1 MATGGRI
8 QSESP
13 GSMKVRGVR
22 GATTADSND
31 REAVVR
37 ATSELLNEMI
47 ALNGIE
53 SDDLAAVQFTTS
65 PDLVAEFPAVAA
77 REGLGWKYVPLLNS
91 VEIDRPGA
99 QPLCIRILMFW
110 NTDRAQSEIKHVYLK
125 EAVKLR
131 SDLAS
136 AQ

>member
-1 MATGGRI
+1 
-8 QSESP
+8 
-13 GSMKVRGVR
+13 MKVRGVR
-22 GATTADSND
+22 GATTADAND
-31 REAVVR
+31 RESVMS
-37 ATSELLNEMI
+37 ATGDLLRTMI
-47 ALNGIE
+47 TQNGIE

-77 REGLGWKYVPLLNS
+77 REQLGWKHVPLLNA

-110 NTDRAQSEIKHVYLK
+110 NTDRAQNEIKHVYLK
-125 EAVKLR
+125 GAVNLR
-131 SDLAS
+131 PDLAS

>member
-1 MATGGRI
+1 
-8 QSESP
+8 
-13 GSMKVRGVR
+13 MKVRGVR
-22 GATTADSND
+22 GATTADTND
-31 REAVVR
+31 KESIVS
-37 ATSELLNEMI
+37 ATAELLNEMLSKNEI
-47 ALNGIE
+47 D

-77 REGLGWKYVPLLNS
+77 RESLGWKYVPLLNA

-110 NTDRAQSEIKHVYLK
+110 NTDCAQADVKHVYLK
-125 EAVKLR
+125 DAVKLR
-131 SDLAS
+131 ADLAS

>member
-1 MATGGRI
+1 
-8 QSESP
+8 
-13 GSMKVRGVR
+13 MKVRGVR

-31 REAVVR
+31 RDAIVS
-37 ATSELLNEMI
+37 ATAELLNEMLK
-47 ALNGIE
+47 LNDIDFE
-53 SDDLAAVQFTTS
+53 DLAAVQFTTS

-77 REGLGWKYVPLLNS
+77 REALGWKYVPLLNG

-99 QPLCIRILMFW
+99 QALCIRILMFW

-125 EAVKLR
+125 GAVNLR
-131 SDLAS
+131 VDLAA

>member
-1 MATGGRI
+1 
-8 QSESP
+8 
-13 GSMKVRGVR
+13 MKVRGVR

-31 REAVVR
+31 RDAIVN
-37 ATSELLNEMI
+37 ATAELLKDML
-47 ALNGIE
+47 ALNEID

-77 REGLGWKYVPLLNS
+77 REALGWKYVPLLNA

-99 QPLCIRILMFW
+99 QSRCIRILMFW
-110 NTDRAQSEIKHVYLK
+110 NTDRAQSDVKHVYLRD
-125 EAVKLR
+125 AVNLR
-131 SDLAS
+131 ADLAS

>member
-1 MATGGRI
+1 
-8 QSESP
+8 
-13 GSMKVRGVR
+13 MKVRGVR
-22 GATTADSND
+22 GATTADANE
-31 REAVVR
+31 RNAVVT
-37 ATSELLNEMI
+37 ATAELLREMLSANAI
-47 ALNGIE
+47 D

-77 REGLGWKYVPLLNS
+77 REELGWKYVPLLNA

-99 QPLCIRILMFW
+99 QALCIRILMFW

-125 EAVKLR
+125 GAVNLR
-131 SDLAS
+131 ADLAS

>member
-1 MATGGRI
+1 
-8 QSESP
+8 
-13 GSMKVRGVR
+13 MKVRGVR
-22 GATTADSND
+22 GATTADAND
-31 REAVVR
+31 RQSVMS
-37 ATSELLNEMI
+37 ATGDLLRTMI
-47 ALNGIE
+47 TQNGIE

-77 REGLGWKYVPLLNS
+77 REQLGWKHVPLLNA

-110 NTDRAQSEIKHVYLK
+110 NTDRAQNEIKHVYLK
-125 EAVKLR
+125 GAVNLR
-131 SDLAS
+131 ADLAS

>member
-1 MATGGRI
+1 MR
-8 QSESP
+8 
-13 GSMKVRGVR
+13 VRGVR

-31 REAVVR
+31 REAVVS
-37 ATSELLNEMI
+37 ATSELLNEM
-47 ALNGIE
+47 LLQNGIDSE
-53 SDDLAAVQFTTS
+53 DLAAVQFTTT

-77 REGLGWKYVPLLNS
+77 RESLGWQYVPLINA

-99 QPLCIRILMFW
+99 QALCIRILMFW

-125 EAVKLR
+125 DAVTLR
-131 SDLAS
+131 ADLAS

>member
-1 MATGGRI
+1 
-8 QSESP
+8 
-13 GSMKVRGVR
+13 MKVRGVR

-31 REAVVR
+31 RDSIIS
-37 ATSELLNEMI
+37 ATAELLNEML
-47 ALNGIE
+47 ALNEIDA
-53 SDDLAAVQFTTS
+53 DDLAAVQFTTS

-77 REGLGWKYVPLLNS
+77 RVSLGWKYVPLINA

-99 QPLCIRILMFW
+99 QALCIRILMFW
-110 NTDRAQSEIKHVYLK
+110 NTERAQSDIKHVYLK

-131 SDLAS
+131 TDLAS

>member
-1 MATGGRI
+1 
-8 QSESP
+8 
-13 GSMKVRGVR
+13 MKVRGVR

-31 REAVVR
+31 RDAVVS
-37 ATSELLNEMI
+37 ATAELLHEMLSANAI
-47 ALNGIE
+47 D

-77 REGLGWKYVPLLNS
+77 REQLGWKYVPLLNA

-99 QPLCIRILMFW
+99 QALCIRILMFW

-125 EAVKLR
+125 GAVNLR
-131 SDLAS
+131 ADLAS

>member
-1 MATGGRI
+1 
-8 QSESP
+8 
-13 GSMKVRGVR
+13 MKVRGVR
-22 GATTADSND
+22 GATTADAND
-31 REAVVR
+31 RESVMS
-37 ATSELLNEMI
+37 ATGDLLRTMI
-47 ALNGIE
+47 TQNGIE

-77 REGLGWKYVPLLNS
+77 REQLGWKHVPLLNA

-110 NTDRAQSEIKHVYLK
+110 NTDRAQNEIKHVYLK
-125 EAVKLR
+125 GAVNLR
-131 SDLAS
+131 ADLAS

>member
-1 MATGGRI
+1 
-8 QSESP
+8 
-13 GSMKVRGVR
+13 MKVRGVR
-22 GATTADSND
+22 GATTADENGRD
-31 REAVVR
+31 AIVEA
-37 ATSELLNEMI
+37 TTELLNEMLRQNDI
-47 ALNGIE
+47 D

-77 REGLGWKYVPLLNS
+77 REALGWQFVPLINA

-99 QPLCIRILMFW
+99 QTLCIRILMFW

-125 EAVKLR
+125 EAVRLR
-131 SDLAS
+131 ADLAS